1 VVSGQ
6 SSFQRYAWRHQYP
19 PDLGDQAEGV
29 GSNLTEGT
37 PRIHTAFHNLAL
49 AYYAF
54 AVVAKRCAAQQPA
67 GSRRTPD
74 CVEAVRAQPR
84 ARNQVYADRITRR
97 RRILHLT
104 TSMAVFISAGF
115 GLIQL
120 LATPELWWTGVI
132 NIVGAAIYAI
142 VPLLHRFGEL
152 VPPLTFIGTAYVS
165 IFAICWFLGTGS
177 GLQFYFLV
185 AACLIVLQLGVDRIF
200 LAASLAAI
208 AAALVIALQF
218 LVPRDT
224 GAQPAWSLSLSFVVT
239 TISACVMVVA
249 TVWYAV
255 REIVR
260 AEEAM
265 EVEYERSEA
274 LLANILPASVADR
287 LKDPARNIIADKYDD
302 ASVLFADI
310 AGFTERASDMSP
322 DKLIRFLNRLYSD
335 FDALVDKHELEKIKV
350 SGDSYMVVSGV
361 PQPRADHVEAL
372 ADLALDMA
380 DAANG
385 LKDSRGDALPLRIG
399 LASGPVVAGVVG
411 SRRFFYDVWGDA
423 VNVASRME
431 STDSVGRIQVPED
444 VYQRLKNDF
453 VLQERGGVEVKGKGL
468 MRTWYLVGRKP
479 DAGSGG
485 VRAEAAQAAGV

>member
-1 VVSGQ
+1 
-6 SSFQRYAWRHQYP
+6 
-19 PDLGDQAEGV
+19 
-29 GSNLTEGT
+29 
-37 PRIHTAFHNLAL
+37 
-49 AYYAF
+49 
-54 AVVAKRCAAQQPA
+54 
-67 GSRRTPD
+67 
-74 CVEAVRAQPR
+74 VREQPR
-84 ARNQVYADRITRR
+84 ARNQVYSDRIARR
-97 RRILHLT
+97 RRILNLT
-104 TSMAVFISAGF
+104 ASMAVFISAGF
-115 GLIQL
+115 GIVEVV
-120 LATPELWWTGVI
+120 AAPELWWTGAV

-165 IFAICWFLGTGS
+165 IFAICWFVGTGS

-185 AACLIVLQLGVDRIF
+185 ASCLIVLQLGVDRIF
-200 LAASLAAI
+200 LAAILAAV
-208 AAALVIALQF
+208 AASLVIALQF

-224 GAQPAWSLSLSFVVT
+224 GVQPEWALSLSFIVT
-239 TISACVMVVA
+239 TVSSCVMVVT

-260 AEEAM
+260 AEAAM
-265 EVEYERSEA
+265 ELEYERSEA
-274 LLANILPASVADR
+274 LLANILPTSVADR

-310 AGFTERASDMSP
+310 AGFTERASEMDP
-322 DKLIRFLNRLYSD
+322 DKLIRFLDRLYSD
-335 FDALVDKHELEKIKV
+335 FDALVDKHGLEKIKV

-361 PQPRADHVEAL
+361 PQPRTDHVEAL
-372 ADLALDMA
+372 ASLALDMA
-380 DAANG
+380 SAATG
-385 LKDSRGDALPLRIG
+385 LRDSRGDALPLRIG
-399 LASGPVVAGVVG
+399 LACGPVVAGVVG

-444 VYQRLKNDF
+444 VYQRLKDDF
-453 VLQERGGVEVKGKGL
+453 VLQERGVVDVKGKGV

-485 VRAEAAQAAGV
+485 VRAAAPQTVGV

>member
-1 VVSGQ
+1 
-6 SSFQRYAWRHQYP
+6 
-19 PDLGDQAEGV
+19 
-29 GSNLTEGT
+29 
-37 PRIHTAFHNLAL
+37 
-49 AYYAF
+49 
-54 AVVAKRCAAQQPA
+54 
-67 GSRRTPD
+67 
-74 CVEAVRAQPR
+74 VRAQPR
-84 ARNQVYADRITRR
+84 ARNQVYTDRIARR
-97 RRILHLT
+97 RRILNLT
-104 TSMAVFISAGF
+104 TSMAVFVSAGF
-115 GLIQL
+115 GVIQVV
-120 LATPELWWTGVI
+120 ATPTLWWTGVI
-132 NIVGAAIYAI
+132 NIVAAAIYAV

-165 IFAICWFLGTGS
+165 IFAICWFVGTGS

-185 AACLIVLQLGVDRIF
+185 ASCLIVLQLGVDRIF

-208 AAALVIALQF
+208 AAGLVIALQF

-239 TISACVMVVA
+239 TVSACVMVVT

-274 LLANILPASVADR
+274 LLANILPSSIAER

-310 AGFTERASDMSP
+310 AGFTERASDMAP
-322 DKLIRFLNRLYSD
+322 DKLILFLDRLYSD
-335 FDALVDKHELEKIKV
+335 FDALVDKHGLEKIKV

-372 ADLALDMA
+372 AALALDMA
-380 DAANG
+380 DVANG

-444 VYQRLKNDF
+444 VYRRLKGDF
-453 VLQERGGVEVKGKGL
+453 VLQERGVVEVKGKGV
-468 MRTWYLVGRKP
+468 MRTWYLIGRNP
-479 DAGSGG
+479 GAGSGG
-485 VRAEAAQAAGV
+485 VPAEAAQAARV